1 MNTKQYKTSEQLFN
15 RIKSRMRPCFYP
27 HAVKRACSDITQIQT
42 KQKMM
47 ERLLDEPLVRN
58 DPSKV
63 AQVHSTI
70 ATLEQDLA
78 KAKEQLQSYLIQEEE

>member
-15 RIKSRMRPCFYP
+15 HIKKRIRPCFF
-27 HAVKRACSDITQIQT
+27 HKGVEQACSDVTQIQT

-63 AQVHSTI
+63 TQVHSTI

-78 KAKEQLQSYLIQEEE
+78 KAKERLQSYLTQEEE

>member
-1 MNTKQYKTSEQLFN
+1 
-15 RIKSRMRPCFYP
+15 
-27 HAVKRACSDITQIQT
+27 
-42 KQKMM
+42 
-47 ERLLDEPLVRN
+47 LDEPLVRH

-78 KAKEQLQSYLIQEEE
+78 KAKEQLQSYLTQEEE